1 MVKVIHRTRR
11 EKWKIKA
18 SLSGRRGNETKPR
31 LTVFRSA
38 KYLYIQVVDD
48 QAGST
53 LLTDSTKSFSE
64 GSKSEKSF
72 KLGQKVAEELLRRQ
86 IRAVIF
92 DRGGYK
98 FHGRVKALVSGARE
112 GGLSF

>member
-1 MVKVIHRTRR
+1 MVKVIHRSRR

-18 SLSGRRGNETKPR
+18 RLLVRGSEARPR

-38 KYLYIQVVDD
+38 KYLYAQVVDD
-48 QAGST
+48 QTGST
-53 LLTDSTKSFSE
+53 LLACSTKGFPE

-72 KLGQKVAEELLRRQ
+72 KLGRKVAEELLKVP
-86 IRAVIF
+86 IRAVVF

-98 FHGRVKALVSGARE
+98 FHGRVKALVTGARE
-112 GGLSF
+112 GDLIF